1 MWVWKRGCIKM
12 TIEWLAGNRLRGT
25 TAEKPVASLQSP
37 SVGGWV
43 EVGRTTLGSAN
54 ADILVSSLPDK
65 RYYMILYADKGQA
78 SNGADVNIRLNGD
91 TGSNYAYRRCGNGGS
106 DATDVSTST
115 SYGIWAGSAVQ
126 TPIFGVF
133 YLANKSDKEKLWQ
146 GHAVTQH
153 TAGAGND
160 PERSELVTKWANTSS
175 VVSSITAHGT
185 SNLASGSEVVVLGW
199 DPADTHTSNF
209 WEELASV
216 ELGAEADELSSGT
229 IAAKKYLWVQA
240 YVKKTGTANTR
251 WRFNNDTGSNYA
263 LRQSGNGLTDTTPSS
278 QTSIFTHANT
288 SDNALVNMFIINNS
302 ANEKLLIAH
311 ETARGSDRREVVAK
325 WSNTSSQITEI
336 DLVQLDSGGF
346 SAGTLMKVWGSD

>member
-1 MWVWKRGCIKM
+1 MV
-12 TIEWLAGNRLRGT
+12 EWLAGNRIRGT
-25 TAEKPVASLQSP
+25 SAEKPVLGLQSP

-43 EVGRTTLGSAN
+43 EVGRTTLGSAGD
-54 ADILVSSLPDK
+54 DIDVSSLADK
-65 RYYMILYADKGQA
+65 RYYMVLCSDLPTGNTQWYPRLGNGSFDTSNNYATRE
-78 SNGADVNIRLNGD
+78 SYNGATDGANANQPSIRWN
-91 TGSNYAYRRCGNGGS
+91 
-106 DATDVSTST
+106 TSITT
-115 SYGIWAGSAVQ
+115 SY
-126 TPIFGVF
+126 TNPKFGVG
-133 YLANKSDKEKLWQ
+133 YISNLATKEKLTMFHGVAQ
-146 GHAVTQH
+146 QS
-153 TAGAGND
+153 AGAGTSPD
-160 PERSELVTKWANTSS
+160 RAEVVSKWTNTSNVMDMFRLHNIES
-175 VVSSITAHGT
+175 GSFNT
-185 SNLASGSEVVVLGW
+185 GSEVVVLGW
-199 DPADTHTSNF
+199 DPADTHTTNF

-229 IAAKKYLWVQA
+229 ITAKKYLWVQA
-240 YVKKTGTANTR
+240 FVKKTGTANTR

-263 LRQSGNGLTDTTPSS
+263 VRQSGNGGTDTTPIN

-288 SDNALVNMFIINNS
+288 SDNAFVNMFIINNS